1 LKNLLVTEKSCY
13 RRSLLIFF
21 LMEDA
26 MRRARVTRFLALVL
40 AIGVFAIPALAAGG
54 KYDQQIQD
62 DVSKYLQSKKEFQGV
77 KSSVDDQIV
86 TLTGSVN
93 LYNDKLNLE
102 KKVKR
107 MKNVDGVRNHVDVQS
122 NVPDAQLQQSLS
134 DKLRYDRVGFGIA
147 FNALTLG
154 VQNGVVTIGGS
165 VHDYPSKDSAL
176 AIAATTP
183 GVKDIVDNIEV
194 APTSMF
200 DDDLRLKLFRAIYGS
215 PTLQRYAMDP
225 QKPIRI
231 VVDNGK
237 VTLLGVVDSDMDKQ
251 IAGVQA
257 NSVPGVFNVD
267 NQLLVLNSKK

>member
-1 LKNLLVTEKSCY
+1 
-13 RRSLLIFF
+13 
-21 LMEDA
+21 MEDA
-26 MRRARVTRFLALVL
+26 MRGARSAQYLAVL
-40 AIGVFAIPALAAGG
+40 LAVGFSAGQALAAGG
-54 KYDQQIQD
+54 KYDKQIQEE
-62 DVSKYLQSKKEFQGV
+62 VTKYLQSKKEFQGV
-77 KSSVDDQIV
+77 KATTDDQIV
-86 TLTGSVN
+86 TLAGTVN
-93 LYNDKLNLE
+93 LYNDKTNLE

-107 MKNVDGVRNHVDVQS
+107 MKNVDGVRNHVEVQS
-122 NVPDAQLQQSLS
+122 NVPDDQLQQTLS

-147 FNALTLG
+147 FNAITLG
-154 VQNGVVTIGGS
+154 VQNGVVTLGGS

-215 PTLQRYAMDP
+215 PTLQKYAMDP

-237 VTLLGVVDSDMDKQ
+237 VTLLGSSTATWISRLPVCKRIQCRAYSAS
-251 IAGVQA
+251 IT
-257 NSVPGVFNVD
+257 NCWY
-267 NQLLVLNSKK
+267 